1 MQKLDKKDYKILKEL
16 DENFRK
22 SFSKIAKKV
31 GLSKNSIAL
40 RFKKLEP
47 LISHS
52 VVGINNEALGYK
64 LVKVYYKLKSL
75 DEKIEK
81 KIFNE
86 LKKHKNILW
95 AAKFYGSFDLSIALL
110 VKNLDELI
118 DHTNAF
124 NKTFSKEIISKEIQ
138 IVTEQYFFRHNYLH
152 KNQPSKTYHISQETT
167 KTKLSKTD
175 KKILLTIGN
184 SPRMNLIDIAAKTKL
199 TTKTISSRLKH
210 LEKTGIIMGYFM
222 TLDNSKFNLDTFKLL
237 VQINNSEKTKA
248 FEGYLTSLKNIRHLR
263 KFLGTWDYEID
274 CTYPHISDL
283 QKEIEKTRQKF
294 PGLFKKIEIVSFA
307 KRIVTNRNSFL
318 NF

>member
-22 SFSKIAKKV
+22 SFSEIAKKV
-31 GLSKNSIAL
+31 GLSKNSVSL
-40 RFKKLEP
+40 RFEKLKP

-75 DEKIEK
+75 DNKTEK
-81 KIFNE
+81 KIATE

-110 VKNLDELI
+110 VENLDELI

-138 IVTEQYFFRHNYLH
+138 IVTKQYFFRHNYLYEN
-152 KNQPSKTYHISQETT
+152 KPSKVYHISQTT
-167 KTKLSKTD
+167 KTNLSETD

-184 SPRMNLIDIAAKTKL
+184 SPRMNLVDIAAKTKL

-210 LEKTGIIMGYFM
+210 LEKTGVIMGYFM

-237 VQINNSEKTKA
+237 IQINNSEKIKE
-248 FEGYLTSLKNIRHLR
+248 FEDYLTSLKNIRHLR

-274 CTYPHISDL
+274 CTHPHISDL
-283 QKEIEKTRQKF
+283 QKEIEKMRQKF

-307 KRIVTNRNSFL
+307 KRIITNRNSFL
-318 NF
+318 A